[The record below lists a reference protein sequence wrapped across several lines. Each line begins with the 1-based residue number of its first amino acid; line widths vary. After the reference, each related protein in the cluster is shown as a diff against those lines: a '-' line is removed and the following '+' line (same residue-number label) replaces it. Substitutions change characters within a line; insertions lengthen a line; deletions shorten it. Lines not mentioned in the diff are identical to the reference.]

1 MQRMHVSSYT
11 IILEI
16 QLYDINIH
24 YNTVNMIKLSLLKT
38 EIVSII
44 VEYQC
49 VINQTLPWLHQHSFN
64 TFSWTL
70 KFVVKFVVKL
80 YLHVH
85 VIVKTKCILN

>member
-1 MQRMHVSSYT
+1 MQRMRVSSYT

-44 VEYQC
+44 VAYQC

-70 KFVVKFVVKL
+70 KFVVKFLVKL

>member
-38 EIVSII
+38 EMFSNSIS
-44 VEYQC
+44 VC
-49 VINQTLPWLHQHSFN
+49 N
-64 TFSWTL
+64 
-70 KFVVKFVVKL
+70 
-80 YLHVH
+80 
-85 VIVKTKCILN
+85 

>member
-1 MQRMHVSSYT
+1 MRVSSYT

-44 VEYQC
+44 VAYQC

-70 KFVVKFVVKL
+70 KFVVKFLVKL

>member
-1 MQRMHVSSYT
+1 MQRMRVSSYT

-16 QLYDINIH
+16 QLYAINIH
-24 YNTVNMIKLSLLKT
+24 YNTVNVIKLLLKT
-38 EIVSII
+38 EIFSII
-44 VEYQC
+44 VAYQC

-70 KFVVKFVVKL
+70 KFVVKFLVKL

-85 VIVKTKCILN
+85 VIVKTKFILN

>member
-1 MQRMHVSSYT
+1 MCIYMQRMRVSSYT

-24 YNTVNMIKLSLLKT
+24 FNTVNMIKLSLLKT

-44 VEYQC
+44 VAYQC

-64 TFSWTL
+64 TFS
-70 KFVVKFVVKL
+70 
-80 YLHVH
+80 
-85 VIVKTKCILN
+85 CNRQN

>member
-1 MQRMHVSSYT
+1 MRVSSYT

-16 QLYDINIH
+16 QLYDNNIH

-44 VEYQC
+44 VAYQC

-70 KFVVKFVVKL
+70 KFVVKFLVKL